1 MEIGFTYHF
10 SPLSNI
16 FRVSF
21 SQEQQALSTIQFI
34 KIHALACANSN
45 KPRPIFAAKD
55 SLLHISFPC
64 SNRKQ
69 LLMTIP
75 RCYVLS
81 VADKPNPGTEHL
93 QKLLHRKKTK
103 KRSKPK

>member
-1 MEIGFTYHF
+1 MEIGFNNHF

-16 FRVSF
+16 SEFCPLK
-21 SQEQQALSTIQFI
+21 EQQARSTIQFI
-34 KIHALACANSN
+34 KIHASTRANSN
-45 KPRPIFAAKD
+45 KTRPIFAAKD

-93 QKLLHRKKTK
+93 QKLLHRKKK
-103 KRSKPK
+103 K